1 VFEILE
7 HPADIGFRAR
17 GRTLEE
23 LFEASAEA
31 LISLALEI
39 ETVQSLE
46 RYALSAVGEDIEALL
61 VNWLSEVLWLLD
73 GRQIA
78 LRQLRVTELGGGSVR
93 GEAQGEPRDPARH
106 RAKLMVKGVTYH
118 QLEVARDATGWRA
131 QVFLDI

>member
-1 VFEILE
+1 MFEILE

-17 GRTLEE
+17 GQTLEE

-31 LISLALEI
+31 LVSLALET
-39 ETVQSLE
+39 EEVRPLE

-73 GRQIA
+73 GRQMA
-78 LRQLRVTELGGGSVR
+78 LRQFRVTELGVGSVR
-93 GEAQGEPRDPARH
+93 GEAKGEPRDPARH

-118 QLEVARDATGWRA
+118 QLEVAQDAAGWHA